1 MLKIWRD
8 FKLLT
13 LVRGLYKWLA
23 KVLANRLKVVVAKV
37 ISKAKNAFVE
47 GRQILDAILIANE
60 AIDSILKNKDCVIL
74 CKRDIKKAYDYVDW
88 SFLLSVMENWG
99 FGQKWIEWMK
109 WCISNAGFS
118 VLVNGTPSGF
128 CQSSRGLR

>member
-37 ISKAKNAFVE
+37 ISKSKNAFVE
-47 GRQILDAILIANE
+47 ERQILDAILIANE

-99 FGQKWIEWMK
+99 FEQKWIEWMK

>member
-1 MLKIWRD
+1 MLKIWGD

-99 FGQKWIEWMK
+99 FEQKWIEWMK